1 MSKST
6 SRLSVRYMSSH
17 EEYKKK
23 YDFDLPPLMN
33 FTLKPMPNI
42 FYSLKNQMIIH
53 FFIKPLIDK
62 EFDTKLFMSGA
73 KQVFIALFFRIVYH

>member
-6 SRLSVRYMSSH
+6 SRLSIRYMSSH

-23 YDFDLPPLMN
+23 YDFDLPPLMK
-33 FTLKPMPNI
+33 FTPKSMPNP
-42 FYSLKNQMIIH
+42 FYSLKNQLIIH

-62 EFDTKLFMSGA
+62 EFNSQLFLKGA
-73 KQVFIALFFRIVYH
+73 KQVFNAMYSSA